1 MKIVTT
7 GNISRIFTDDLVT
20 SDTLPIGY
28 YDVEFNP
35 QTGPYLVRNTH
46 VKKIERMFGSMQKKV
61 NKVLDGYKRTKP
73 PHSYGIILTGRKGTG
88 KTMFAREIAQ
98 KAGLPVLI
106 VSHGFSGMVSFL
118 QSIEQEVLV
127 IFDEFE
133 KNFTNENDDDRYS
146 QDDLLPL
153 FDGLAGSKKFYVI
166 ISNTRSGISNYL
178 LGRPGRFHYHF
189 YVDSPKEDDIK
200 EYLDEII
207 ENKEIITEPLVRAL
221 SMYSLSYDSLRAI
234 AMELDNGYS
243 LEETIQDLNLDLDD
257 YSREDNIY
265 IFYTNNPNIVFRC
278 KGYSCLPRPISTFGQ
293 ASLVGSNYTNQLSF
307 EFNDAIFTP
316 VKGKQNTFVHIVDE
330 DDAEDENR
338 TFKEMPFTYSFDT
351 AEYPDD
357 SEEKK
362 TLEDDDLVVTRI
374 VAKVLD
380 EDGDK
385 LMFKGLCSNV
395 REKGIGEYAK

>member
-7 GNISRIFTDDLVT
+7 GNVSRIFTDDLVT

-28 YDVEFNP
+28 YNVEFNP

-61 NKVLDGYKRTKP
+61 NKVLEGYKRTKE

-106 VSHGFSGMVSFL
+106 VSHGFSGMASFL

-133 KNFTNENDDDRYS
+133 KNFTNENDDRYS

-189 YVDSPKEDDIK
+189 YVDSPKEDDIR
-200 EYLDEII
+200 EYLDEIL
-207 ENKEIITEPLVRAL
+207 ENKEIITESLVRAL

-257 YSREDNIY
+257 YYRKDVIY
-265 IFYTNNPNIVFRC
+265 TFYTNNPKIVFRC
-278 KGYSCLPRPISTFGQ
+278 NICSSLPRPVSYSSH
-293 ASLVGSNYTNQLSF
+293 ASLVGSNYTNQLYF
-307 EFNDAIFTP
+307 VFNTVVFTP
-316 VKGKQNTFVHIVDE
+316 VKGQQNTFVYIVDE
-330 DDAEDENR
+330 DDAEAENR
-338 TFKEMPFTYSFDT
+338 TFKEIPFTYGFDT
-351 AEYPDD
+351 DEYPDD

-362 TLEDDDLVVTRI
+362 TLEDDDLVVTKI
-374 VAKVLD
+374 VATVLED
-380 EDGDK
+380 EDVDK
-385 LMFKGLCSNV
+385 LMFKEMALNSF
-395 REKGIGEYAK
+395 R